1 VIAPRM
7 IASSPPRLIP
17 PLLPARTAAVMGSAV
32 EVLRPVVAV
41 EPVPGFAVEPPVAFE
56 PPFAPV
62 PFGED
67 VAGAGCAPPLVTPLV
82 PPLVPPVEE
91 PPLGVPPVAVGIV
104 SMYCCTPE
112 SAGTFGGALAAAAT
126 PTTASAKTMT
136 AAGRRRRVL
145 KRMPSFTGRYCSN
158 VSTANLVGGAEVV
171 TLRPPTRSRPRL
183 WPFPIVGGALL
194 VVAYANGGYGLSTRS
209 ILAISLWW
217 IVILGVGFGLVPRAR
232 PPRAALAVG
241 VLLAAF
247 TLWTLASTLWAPS
260 PEQAF
265 VEFNRN
271 SLYLALYLV
280 AIGTSGRRNLG
291 WWAGGLRLGIVATAV
306 VALASR
312 LFPHLFAA
320 RDVASFLPNASTRLS
335 FPVGYWNGLAI
346 LVALALPLAFAA
358 AVAGRTPLRRALA
371 VVPVPVIAAVI
382 FLASSR
388 GGVVAAA
395 VGTVVF
401 LAASGR
407 RWASLAVVGIGVFGS
422 GLAVLAL
429 RTHPTLVDDPLGGHN
444 AESQGR
450 VVALLIVC
458 IALLTGALLVGAERL
473 WGDRRAPSRRTG
485 RMLVIAACVVVV
497 FGAVAAHPIRRF
509 DAFRQPLATG
519 QVTSPNF
526 AATHLLSGNGSGRW
540 QFWSAAVHEWA
551 SAPLIGRG
559 AGSYQ
564 FWWAQ
569 HASFTYF
576 LKNAH
581 SLYLEVLG
589 ELGAVGLLL
598 IGCAL
603 GCGLVA
609 GARGVRRAPDEHR
622 EPLAALTA
630 VLAAFLV
637 CAGIDWI
644 WQLTVVGAVGVVALA
659 LVAASGEHTER
670 AREAESGG
678 RSRLAFGVVALVAA
692 WAVICAQAIPW
703 LTAAKISDSQAAVQH
718 GDLGKALKDAQ
729 DAKAIQPW
737 AATPYLQLA
746 LVAEVNG
753 DLTSARRWIHAATK
767 RDTADWAVW
776 YVAARIER
784 EAGHPAAA
792 RAAYLKSESLNI
804 RSPVFAGA
812 SSAP

>member
-1 VIAPRM
+1 M
-7 IASSPPRLIP
+7 P
-17 PLLPARTAAVMGSAV
+17 PLLPALTAATMGSAV
-32 EVLRPVVAV
+32 EVPPSAAAV
-41 EPVPGFAVEPPVAFE
+41 EPAPEFAVEPPVVFE
-56 PPFAPV
+56 LPFALV

-67 VAGAGCAPPLVTPLV
+67 VAGAGCA

-112 SAGTFGGALAAAAT
+112 VAGTFGGALAAAAT
-126 PTTASAKTMT
+126 PTTASAKTTT

-158 VSTANLVGGAEVV
+158 VSTANPVGGAEVV
-171 TLRPPTRSRPRL
+171 TLRPPTRSRQRPRL

-265 VEFNRN
+265 VEFDRN
-271 SLYLALYLV
+271 SLYLALYVV
-280 AIGTSGRRNLG
+280 AMGTSGRRNLG

-320 RDVASFLPNASTRLS
+320 RGVASFLPNASTRLS

-346 LVALALPLAFAA
+346 LVALALPLSFAA
-358 AVAGRTPLRRALA
+358 AVAGTTPLKRAVA
-371 VVPVPVIAAVI
+371 IVPVPVIAVVI

-395 VGTVVF
+395 AGTVVF

-429 RTHPTLVDDPLGGHN
+429 RTHPTLVNGPLGGHT
-444 AESQGR
+444 AQSQGR

-497 FGAVAAHPIRRF
+497 LAAVAAHPIRRF
-509 DAFRQPLATG
+509 DAFRQPPATG

-526 AATHLLSGNGSGRW
+526 ATAHLLSGNGSGRW

-598 IGCAL
+598 FGCAL

-609 GARGVRRAPDEHR
+609 GARGVRRAADEHR

-644 WQLTVVGAVGVVALA
+644 WQLTAVGAVGMVALA
-659 LVAASGEHTER
+659 LVAASDEHAEA

-692 WAVICAQAIPW
+692 WAAICAQAIPW

-718 GDLGKALKDAQ
+718 KDIGKALKDAQ
-729 DAKAIQPW
+729 DARAIQPW

-746 LVAEVNG
+746 LVAEARG
-753 DLTSARRWIHAATK
+753 DLTAAHRWIHAATT
-767 RDTADWAVW
+767 RDTTDWAVW
-776 YVAARIER
+776 YIAARIER
-784 EAGHPAAA
+784 EARHPAAA

-812 SSAP
+812 GAAPGP